1 MLTNGFS
8 GLLMPILITFVIL
21 LSFHGETVLSIRES
35 RSAASQRED
44 LFSSTSKL
52 EDLVENEEQ
61 IIDVLDT
68 FADYTMEKA
77 NLIKA

>member
-1 MLTNGFS
+1 MMERYHSSLLP
-8 GLLMPILITFVIL
+8 GLFILILFLGLAVDC
-21 LSFHGETVLSIRES
+21 GQSIRES

-61 IIDVLDT
+61 VIDVLDT